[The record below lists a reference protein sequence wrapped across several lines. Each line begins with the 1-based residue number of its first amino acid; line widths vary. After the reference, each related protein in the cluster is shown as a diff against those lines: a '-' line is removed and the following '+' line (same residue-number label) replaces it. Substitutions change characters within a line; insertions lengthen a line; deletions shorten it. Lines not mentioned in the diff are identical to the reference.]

1 MKTEKL
7 EMNTLIFRTNI
18 GSIEE
23 FDKVKKALSRRNQIE
38 ECTIDLWDIDKVLR
52 ILSDSLSVQE
62 IEKEVM
68 SMGYYCKELE
78 E

>member
-1 MKTEKL
+1 
-7 EMNTLIFRTNI
+7 MNALIFKTNI

-23 FDKVKKALSRRNQIE
+23 FDQVKKALSRRNQIE
-38 ECTIDLWDIDKVLR
+38 ECTIDLDDIDKVLR
-52 ILSDSLSVQE
+52 ILSDSLSVPE

>member
-1 MKTEKL
+1 
-7 EMNTLIFRTNI
+7 MNTLIFRTNI

-23 FDKVKKALSRRNQIE
+23 FDQVKKALSRRNQIE

>member
-1 MKTEKL
+1 MKTGML
-7 EMNTLIFRTNI
+7 EMNTLIFKTNI

-23 FDKVKKALSRRNQIE
+23 FDEVKNALSNRNKIE
-38 ECTIDLWDIDKVLR
+38 ECTIDLDDIDKVLR
-52 ILSDSLSVQE
+52 ILSDSLSVPE

>member
-1 MKTEKL
+1 MKTGML
-7 EMNTLIFRTNI
+7 EMNALIFKTNI

-23 FDKVKKALSRRNQIE
+23 FDQVKKALSRRNQIE
-38 ECTIDLWDIDKVLR
+38 ECTIDLDDIDKVLR
-52 ILSDSLSVQE
+52 ILSDSLSVPE